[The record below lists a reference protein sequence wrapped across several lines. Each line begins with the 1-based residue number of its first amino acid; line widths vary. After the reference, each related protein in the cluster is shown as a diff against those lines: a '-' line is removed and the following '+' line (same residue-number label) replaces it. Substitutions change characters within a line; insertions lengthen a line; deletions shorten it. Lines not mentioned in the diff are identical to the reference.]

1 MTTDY
6 TAKARELVC
15 AAYADFGVGLPDLE
29 PMTAIFAAAL
39 REAVEAEREEL
50 LNAIDKEIDESEL
63 GLVRAQTFKNL
74 IDNACDAVDSAR
86 GEVAK

>member
-1 MTTDY
+1 MTATDY

-39 REAVEAEREEL
+39 REAVEAEREACIGDL
-50 LNAIDKEIDESEL
+50 RASGRMFKGATVNADEALADVDKRIRL
-63 GLVRAQTFKNL
+63 R
-74 IDNACDAVDSAR
+74 AR